1 VHSGKNAV
9 FSSQPPINVSR
20 AARSGKNAAENVA
33 DLINPEL
40 LRLNRFSNH
49 ALHSDA
55 LTHS

>member
-40 LRLNRFSNH
+40 LRFNRFSNH
-49 ALHSDA
+49 SLHSVA
-55 LTHS
+55 RTNS